1 MILTTLL
8 KTNHKWM
15 RNWWGNSGDSLE
27 SAEPATTRRRA
38 GGHKRKASPFVI
50 GLGVVKIMS

>member
-1 MILTTLL
+1 
-8 KTNHKWM
+8 M

-50 GLGVVKIMS
+50 GLGVVKIMR